1 MTRLRAGPSE
11 VLIPR
16 KDERFFS
23 LQNFQTNCRAL
34 SQEAEQQGCDNDHTP
49 PSQAKVNNEWSLY
62 LFSPDTHSQHAMKL

>member
-1 MTRLRAGPSE
+1 VTRLWAGPSG

-16 KDERFFS
+16 KDERFFF

-49 PSQAKVNNEWSLY
+49 PSHAKVNNEWSLY
-62 LFSPDTHSQHAMKL
+62 LYSPYTHFQHAMGL